1 MEPVEMVFLGT
12 ASAAPTQDRNL
23 SSLAI
28 RFAGEWI
35 LFDCPEGCQQ
45 QMLRAGVSY
54 MRLNHIFLT
63 HMHLDH
69 VLGLPGL
76 IATLQMHQ
84 RLHPLFVHVPQGWK
98 NKALQIIKLAPK
110 TGFEVSIKEM
120 EKGVVHKGTGFTV
133 SSVPLKHEIDCFGL
147 VFKQEG
153 KTGEFQR
160 KKAEALKIPEGPL
173 WRRLQLGF
181 SVEVNGKKIKAEQ
194 VMDYSKAQSGVKI
207 SYIVD
212 TAPTSKYHSA
222 IKESDVLI
230 HEATFSQE
238 NEKRAKETL
247 HSTALD
253 AGKTAAKTN
262 CKELYLTHFSSRI
275 KSAEELENEAR
286 QEFANT
292 HLAQELQT
300 IRLQAGEK
308 K

>member
-23 SSLAI
+23 SALAI
-28 RFAGEWI
+28 RLGGEWI

-45 QMLRAGVSY
+45 QMLRGGISY
-54 MRLNHIFLT
+54 MRLNHIFFT
-63 HMHLDH
+63 HLHLDH
-69 VLGLPGL
+69 ILGLPGL

-84 RLHPLFVHVPQGWK
+84 RLHPLFVHVPKGWK
-98 NKALQIIKLAPK
+98 NKALQLTRLAPK

-120 EKGVVHKGTGFTV
+120 EKGICHKGIGYAI
-133 SSVPLKHEIDCFGL
+133 SCIPLKHEIDCYGL
-147 VFKQEG
+147 IFKQED
-153 KTGEFQR
+153 KAGEFQR

-173 WRRLQLGF
+173 WRRLQTGQA
-181 SVEVNGKKIKAEQ
+181 VEVNGKKIKPEQ
-194 VMDYSKAQSGVKI
+194 VMDYSKAQKGVKL

-253 AGKTAAKTN
+253 AAKAAEKTK
-262 CKELYLTHFSSRI
+262 CKALYLTHFSSRH
-275 KSAEELENEAR
+275 KNPKELENEAR
-286 QEFANT
+286 QIFANVFI
-292 HLAQELQT
+292 AKEL
-300 IRLQAGEK
+300 EK
-308 K
+308 IEVKA